1 MIVKI
6 IRLNYKKDTN
16 ELRNDIFFVES
27 EHYYLGNIIFYN
39 LNIDF
44 DLALIDILKLGGESN
59 ARKIFNW

>member
-1 MIVKI
+1 MF
-6 IRLNYKKDTN
+6 LA
-16 ELRNDIFFVES
+16 ES
-27 EHYYLGNIIFYN
+27 EHYGPGNIIFYN